1 MLLRF
6 YERILFL
13 HQEELRRA
21 PADVLPGCR
30 RRDVMVLLGDVTKTC
45 QLNGVYI
52 YNYVYIYYILSYY
65 NVDHTIYIN
74 ILYYIIYYG
83 IMYIIRNYIYRLY
96 EHID

>member
-1 MLLRF
+1 
-6 YERILFL
+6 
-13 HQEELRRA
+13 LRRA

-30 RRDVMVLLGDVTKTC
+30 RRDVMVLLGDVAKTC